1 MLTVT
6 ICDDETVFCDQIRD
20 YVLRLS
26 EELQIP
32 VSVQCFSDAQQL
44 LQQTGEPD
52 VLFLDIQIGKDN
64 GIAVARQI
72 REKNRNLVLIFMT
85 NFIQYAVEGYTVSAF
100 RYLLKPI
107 DYTQFRD
114 EVAVVFQELHK
125 AAALAV
131 HTPQG
136 EHYVRPNE
144 IRFIETE
151 YGKRLRIHTDS
162 AILET
167 SGTLSPWEKQ
177 LGGDFFRVHSSFLL
191 NMMDVR
197 RLGRDTVLLS
207 GGEEIPISKHRRKSF
222 QDALTAYV
230 KGEKFR

>member
-1 MLTVT
+1 MLTVA
-6 ICDDETVFCDQIRD
+6 ICDDEAVFCQQIRD
-20 YVLRLS
+20 YVERLAG
-26 EELQIP
+26 ELQIP
-32 VSVQCFSDAQQL
+32 VQIRCYADADAL
-44 LQQTGEPD
+44 LAQAQEPD

-64 GIAVARQI
+64 GIAVAREI
-72 REKNRNLVLIFMT
+72 RERNRNLVLIFMT
-85 NFIQYAVEGYTVSAF
+85 NFIQYAVEGYTVQAF

-114 EVAVVFQELHK
+114 EVRVVFQELHK
-125 AAALAV
+125 AEALAV
-131 HTPQG
+131 HTAQG

-144 IRFIETE
+144 IRYIETE
-151 YGKRLRIHTDS
+151 YGKRLKIHTDG
-162 AILET
+162 AVLET

-177 LGGDFFRVHSSFLL
+177 LGADFFRVHSSFLL